1 MQVDARC
8 IEAIYTRYNSGL
20 INPPFLRATMKH
32 GRSEHHG
39 ENNNF
44 HGAIFT
50 FLRESFHYPIRH
62 FFVTKFVTHITK
74 LVTHVR
80 KFVTR
85 ITKFVTNFFCVDRK
99 NIKEKVEICSL
110 TVKIVRLELT
120 VECCGNE
127 KKRGSNA
134 RLLPQNEEGL

>member
-1 MQVDARC
+1 
-8 IEAIYTRYNSGL
+8 
-20 INPPFLRATMKH
+20 MKH

-50 FLRESFHYPIRH
+50 FLRESFHFPIRH

-74 LVTHVR
+74 FVTHVR

-85 ITKFVTNFFCVDRK
+85 ITKFVTNFFCADRK
-99 NIKEKVEICSL
+99 KYQGES
-110 TVKIVRLELT
+110 
-120 VECCGNE
+120 GN
-127 KKRGSNA
+127 
-134 RLLPQNEEGL
+134 LLLDNNNCKAGH

>member
-1 MQVDARC
+1 MPLQKFIVQVGARC
-8 IEAIYTRYNSGL
+8 IEAIYTRYNSRL
-20 INPPFLRATMKH
+20 INPPFLKATMKH

-62 FFVTKFVTHITK
+62 FLLQSLYQTFSAHIE
-74 LVTHVR
+74 
-80 KFVTR
+80 
-85 ITKFVTNFFCVDRK
+85 K

-110 TVKIVRLELT
+110 TVKIVRLGLT

-127 KKRGSNA
+127 KKEAATRGCCLKM
-134 RLLPQNEEGL
+134 RRVL

>member
-1 MQVDARC
+1 MPLQKFIVQVGARC

-20 INPPFLRATMKH
+20 INPPFLKATMKH

-50 FLRESFHYPIRH
+50 FLRESFHFPIRH

-85 ITKFVTNFFCVDRK
+85 ITKFVTNFFCIDRK
-99 NIKEKVEICSL
+99 KYQGES
-110 TVKIVRLELT
+110 
-120 VECCGNE
+120 GN
-127 KKRGSNA
+127 
-134 RLLPQNEEGL
+134 LLLDSKNCKAGTNGGMLW